1 MEAYLVSLSIFCL
14 IYLLLGL
21 GLNLQYG
28 FTGLM
33 NFGVVGFY
41 ALGAYI
47 SALLTLRGYPI
58 YVGLAAATIGAALSA
73 IPLGLLS
80 LRLRDDY
87 LAVLTLAFAEVVR
100 LVLANEAWLTK
111 GTQGIPNIP
120 QPFESL
126 PYASQQWAFLSL
138 LVGLNLL
145 AAWALVRVVQ
155 SPFGRTITAIRDD
168 EVAVK
173 SLGKDP
179 TIFKTQV
186 FMIGSGLFGLAGAL
200 QGHYLTYISPEQFLP
215 IITFYVWMAV
225 LMGGVG
231 RLGGSLLGTAFL
243 VLLLE
248 GSRFARDAFPMISEL
263 HLASLRL
270 MAIGLAIII
279 FTIYRPEG
287 ILGERTR

>member
-1 MEAYLVSLSIFCL
+1 VDAYLVSLTIFCL

-41 ALGAYI
+41 ALGAYT
-47 SALLTLRGYPI
+47 SALLTVHGYSI
-58 YVGLAAATIGAALSA
+58 VIGLVAAIIGSAIAA
-73 IPLGLLS
+73 IPLGILS

-100 LVLANEAWLTK
+100 LVLSNEAWLTK
-111 GTQGIPNIP
+111 GTQGIANIP
-120 QPFESL
+120 QPFQQL
-126 PYASQQWAFLSL
+126 PYWSQQWAFLGVL
-138 LVGLNLL
+138 LVLNAV
-145 AAWALVRVVQ
+145 AAWALVRIVK

-168 EVAVK
+168 EIAVK
-173 SLGKDP
+173 SLAKDP
-179 TIFKTQV
+179 TVYKIQV

-200 QGHYLTYISPEQFLP
+200 QAHYLTYISPEQFLP
-215 IITFYVWMAV
+215 IITFYVWMAI

-231 RLGGSLLGTAFL
+231 NLGGSLLGTAFL

-248 GSRFARDAFPMISEL
+248 GSRFARDAFPMVSEI

-270 MAIGLAIII
+270 IAIGTAIIV
-279 FTIYRPEG
+279 FTIYRPQG
-287 ILGERTR
+287 ILGKAR

>member
-1 MEAYLVSLSIFCL
+1 MDAYLVSLAIFCL

-41 ALGAYI
+41 GLGAYI
-47 SALLTLRGYPI
+47 SALLALKGWPLPI
-58 YVGLAAATIGAALSA
+58 AFLAATLGSAVAA

-111 GTQGIPNIP
+111 GTQGLANIP
-120 QPFESL
+120 QPFQQL
-126 PYASQQWAFLSL
+126 PYGMQQWAFLAL
-138 LVGLNLL
+138 LVVVNVA
-145 AAWALVRVVQ
+145 AAWVLVRIVK

-168 EVAVK
+168 EIAVK

-179 TIFKTQV
+179 TVFKTQV

-200 QGHYLTYISPEQFLP
+200 QGHYLSYISPEQFLP
-215 IITFYVWMAV
+215 IITFYVWMAI
-225 LMGGVG
+225 LIGGVG
-231 RLGGSLLGTAFL
+231 KLSGSLLGTVFL

-248 GSRFARDAFPMISEL
+248 GSRFARDIIPAVSEPQ
-263 HLASLRL
+263 LASLRL
-270 MAIGLAIII
+270 MAIGLAIIV
-279 FTIYRPEG
+279 FTVYRPEG
-287 ILGERTR
+287 ILGEKAR